1 MSDLYTK
8 KEVEDY
14 VTNVVFER
22 PLGVSISAILL
33 IFNGALLLVTQLLTL
48 NALNEASTLVGI
60 CRGMFQ
66 GFIALLGLAGT
77 TAGVG
82 MLFGK
87 KWAWWL
93 AVFYFTYETMHYTC
107 AILFIP
113 DVPPTL
119 GGVQLNTALYYVK
132 YGMRIIWNLLFTL
145 FMCRSKV
152 TGFFQTSE
160 SSKWRAC
167 IVLFFINGVMVG
179 IGWWLIR

>member
-14 VTNVVFER
+14 VTNVAFER

-48 NALNEASTLVGI
+48 NALNEASTLLGM

-77 TAGVG
+77 AAGIG

-93 AVFYFTYETMHYTC
+93 ALFYFTYETMRYAC
-107 AILFIP
+107 AILSIP
-113 DVPPTL
+113 DISPAL
-119 GGVQLNTALYYVK
+119 GGVQLSPAFYYIK
-132 YGMRIIWNLLFTL
+132 YGMRIIWNLFFSL
-145 FMCRSKV
+145 FMCRSTV
-152 TGFFQTSE
+152 TSFFQTSE
-160 SSKWRAC
+160 INKWRAC
-167 IVLFFINGVMVG
+167 TALFFINGVMVG
-179 IGWWLIR
+179 IGWWLTR

>member
-14 VTNVVFER
+14 VTNVVLER
-22 PLGVSISAILL
+22 PLSVSIAAILL

-66 GFIALLGLAGT
+66 GFIALLGLSGA

-93 AVFYFTYETMHYTC
+93 AVFYFTYETMRYTC
-107 AILFIP
+107 AILLIP
-113 DVPPTL
+113 DVPPML
-119 GGVQLNTALYYVK
+119 GGVHLSPALYYVK
-132 YGMRIIWNLLFTL
+132 YGMRIVWNLLFTVY
-145 FMCRSKV
+145 MCRSTV
-152 TGFFQTSE
+152 SGFFQTSGLN
-160 SSKWRAC
+160 KWKAC
-167 IVLFFINGVMVG
+167 ILLFSINGVMVG
-179 IGWWLIR
+179 IGWWLMN

>member
-8 KEVEDY
+8 KEVKEY
-14 VTNVVFER
+14 VTDVAHER
-22 PLGVSISAILL
+22 PLGVSIAAILL

-60 CRGMFQ
+60 CRSMFQ

-93 AVFYFTYETMHYTC
+93 AVFYFTYETMRYAC

-113 DVPPTL
+113 DVPPVL
-119 GGVQLNTALYYVK
+119 GGVQLSSALYYIK
-132 YGMRIIWNLLFTL
+132 YGMRIIWNLSFTL
-145 FMCRSKV
+145 FMCHSKV
-152 TGFFQTSE
+152 PGFFQTNE
-160 SSKWRAC
+160 VNKWRAC
-167 IVLFFINGVMVG
+167 IALLLINGVLVA
-179 IGWWLIR
+179 IGWRLLN